1 MAEGGGGAL
10 PNQWS
15 SIYNFS
21 PPAEGAPPH
30 YVTMEAAAQA
40 AGRYMWC
47 IVATHAVHTASS
59 HRLFTPVLPVA
70 AQAVDV
76 PMTPAQ
82 AGAFSPSRGPVNG
95 FAADAMMQA

>member
-1 MAEGGGGAL
+1 M
-10 PNQWS
+10 
-15 SIYNFS
+15 F
-21 PPAEGAPPH
+21 
-30 YVTMEAAAQA
+30 
-40 AGRYMWC
+40 
-47 IVATHAVHTASS
+47 
-59 HRLFTPVLPVA
+59 LFPPVLPVA